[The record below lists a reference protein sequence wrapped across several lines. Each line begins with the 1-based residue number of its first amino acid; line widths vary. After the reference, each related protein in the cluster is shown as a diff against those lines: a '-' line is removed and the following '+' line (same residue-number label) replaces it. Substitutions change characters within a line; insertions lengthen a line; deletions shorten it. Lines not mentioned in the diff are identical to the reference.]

1 MAEFSSPIL
10 GMRVR
15 RNVIPSAAVIGRPV
29 QQAPQQDPQTAIAL
43 QRNQLALQSM
53 NNTLAGV
60 TSQIGVLSASLQ
72 GISQQI
78 QRSSLI
84 EQARDQQKNR
94 QERTLAEQQIR
105 EGKESLIERRIQ
117 SALIKPLR
125 VVGAKVQGS
134 LFNLGKF
141 FNTLLGGILV
151 SRIISVISSLSSDGK
166 EGLGQVFDKIKGDLA
181 IAALLYGGLNGGF
194 GILLNIL
201 GRLGSTIAAPALRL
215 LILRPIQFAFQLAR
229 AVAVATLAGLRG
241 VPAVPPGGT
250 PAPPTQQPPRSQPG
264 NRNTP
269 PPGVVRPGRR
279 YGAGLSTAALNAL
292 FGVIQNRPIGEIG
305 TSAVLSALPLIIG
318 GTNPYGFGLSLL
330 GTFLGPEVFQRS
342 GLNQIPELQQ
352 RPSDILDLFQ
362 GRTKKESDLQQDSN
376 RVNNNTV
383 IIPGQGGENAPI
395 ETESASGVGNYAPPV
410 GSSNPSNPYVLY
422 SAIQYNIGGVG
433 L

>member
-60 TSQIGVLSASLQ
+60 TTQIGVLSASLQ

-215 LILRPIQFAFQLAR
+215 LLLRPIQFAFQLAR

-241 VPAVPPGGT
+241 VPAVPPGGA
-250 PAPPTQQPPRSQPG
+250 PAPPTQQTPRSQPG
-264 NRNTP
+264 NRNTQ
-269 PPGVVRPGRR
+269 PPGLVRPGRR

-292 FGVIQNRPIGEIG
+292 FGIIQNRPIGEIG
-305 TSAVLSALPLIIG
+305 TSSTLSALPLIIG
-318 GTNPYGFGLSLL
+318 GANPFTFGLSLA
-330 GTFLGPEVFQRS
+330 GAFFGPQVFQGT
-342 GLNQIPELQQ
+342 GLSEIPELQQ

-383 IIPGQGGENAPI
+383 IIPGQGGANAPI